1 MVVNACCGAPVQLFF
16 LIFLFDTTI
25 LSRLPRYEEARPGIC
40 SPAERRSPR
49 AVARRCV
56 SSERGG
62 APALTYR
69 YRIDRPRSGAA
80 GIGPSGRHSAVTL
93 VNYNFNISIEKEMRL
108 VEPYLSWSHSRD
120 GPSNFRYFVAR

>member
-69 YRIDRPRSGAA
+69 IDRPRSGAA